1 MLILAPNKCHT
12 NKPQYMQ
19 NLLINFHKFHLLFII
34 PYEALQNKE
43 LSSDVICLAYSKKNN
58 TLYYT
63 KTTSGESSLINLI
76 FPLALIIMCMVEN
89 ENIIPV
95 SLTPDSLVKS
105 GKYSRIEFHEIK
117 LNFSQVFGTHI
128 FLLLMF
134 I

>member
-1 MLILAPNKCHT
+1 
-12 NKPQYMQ
+12 
-19 NLLINFHKFHLLFII
+19 
-34 PYEALQNKE
+34 
-43 LSSDVICLAYSKKNN
+43 
-58 TLYYT
+58 
-63 KTTSGESSLINLI
+63 
-76 FPLALIIMCMVEN
+76 MCMVKN

-128 FLLLMF
+128 LLLMF